1 VGAAKPTRKG
11 EQKQDSYEA
20 EYKSSQVV
28 YRYRMVYY
36 TVHGFELVFR
46 YTKVRLINL
55 RLAVRTSG

>member
-28 YRYRMVYY
+28 YRMVYY

-55 RLAVRTSG
+55 RVATRTSG